1 MPSLVIYLFEAS
13 KNKVAEINTLK
24 NKYPDKNILLLAN
37 KVDTVE
43 ENRIVAL
50 QNTFSDLVLLSAK
63 NGNDIEK
70 LKDKLLSLS
79 NMGSLGKNETIVTN
93 NRHYDALLK
102 ALEAIQKVK
111 EGMDM
116 ELSSDLMA
124 IDIREALFHLG
135 EITGSVSTDDLLGNI
150 FSNFCIG
157 K

>member
-1 MPSLVIYLFEAS
+1 LFEAA
-13 KNKVAEINTLK
+13 KNKEAEIKTLQE
-24 NKYPDKNILLLAN
+24 KYQDKNILLIAN
-37 KVDTVE
+37 KIDEV
-43 ENRIVAL
+43 NAQRIASL
-50 QNTFSDLVLLSAK
+50 QEKYSRLLLISAK
-63 NGNDIEK
+63 TGEGIED
-70 LKDKLLSLS
+70 LKTTLLALS
-79 NMGSLGKNETIVTN
+79 SAGALGKNDTIVTN

-102 ALEAIQKVK
+102 ALESIQRVK
-111 EGMDM
+111 EGMDV

>member
-1 MPSLVIYLFEAS
+1 MIA
-13 KNKVAEINTLK
+13 NKIDEVDEERLTVLN
-24 NKYPDKNILLLAN
+24 NKYA
-37 KVDTVE
+37 
-43 ENRIVAL
+43 RL
-50 QNTFSDLVLLSAK
+50 QLISAK
-63 NGNDIEK
+63 TGQGIED
-70 LKDKLLSLS
+70 LKRTLLSLS
-79 NMGSLGKNETIVTN
+79 SAGALGKNDTIVTN

-111 EGMDM
+111 EGMNM